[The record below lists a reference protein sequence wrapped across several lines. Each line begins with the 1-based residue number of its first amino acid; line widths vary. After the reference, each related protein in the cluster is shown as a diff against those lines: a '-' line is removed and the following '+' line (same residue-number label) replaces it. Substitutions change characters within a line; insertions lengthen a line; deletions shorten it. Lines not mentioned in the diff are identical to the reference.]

1 MLSTFLEEGAAGA
14 AAPRV
19 GVCGGAAEHRPDV
32 ILLVGVAEIVVVVV
46 VVDALPVLALPSA
59 VPSQAP
65 QLLLPQQLQCLRRLV
80 RQVALPSKLDDFSFF
95 LQIKL
100 ATER

>member
-14 AAPRV
+14 AAAWV

-46 VVDALPVLALPSA
+46 VVDALPVLALPAA

-65 QLLLPQQLQCLRRLV
+65 QLLLPQQLQCFRRLV
-80 RQVALPSKLDDFSFF
+80 RQVALSWYHP
-95 LQIKL
+95 
-100 ATER
+100 

>member
-1 MLSTFLEEGAAGA
+1 VVVLRTFLEEGAAGA

-19 GVCGGAAEHRPDV
+19 GVCRGAAEHRPDV

-46 VVDALPVLALPSA
+46 VVDTLPVLALPAA

-65 QLLLPQQLQCLRRLV
+65 QLLLTQQLQRRWRLV
-80 RQVALPSKLDDFSFF
+80 RQVALPSYSSGN
-95 LQIKL
+95 
-100 ATER
+100 